1 MRCHDK
7 GTSPPVDRDFRWK
20 PHARRP
26 EAPGWLGNAAPSTS
40 TPPQPHL
47 DPLPV
52 PSYSICKYRI
62 RLLPSLG
69 AQLLSAELSRA
80 ACRVGLP
87 LERSATAASQM
98 RRSSDGVPMQRSSG
112 RSTSSSC
119 EIDWVAEELSAYPI
133 RHVIQPRGG
142 THDGTFYLDPA
153 VNNQPWSE
161 REDMALIRAHQIY
174 GNNWCEMAK
183 FFPGRTGKAIKN
195 HWNGHLRRKTNSDLV
210 RGLSEQFPPMPDDP
224 FIIKNKGS
232 SIIKSAQG
240 SPINLQ
246 VSVDWPIKS
255 EPEQG
260 LTENGRNASPLKEKG
275 SMHESFPMSLQN
287 EEPTN
292 SLGAPSNGVKIGFSP
307 AHDHVSIHG
316 RSGDICSSADL
327 ESQELHLAN
336 IADLL
341 DMSYCES
348 LMIVPPGS
356 PNDDN
361 SMEGTGH

>member
-98 RRSSDGVPMQRSSG
+98 RRSSDGVPMQ
-112 RSTSSSC
+112 
-119 EIDWVAEELSAYPI
+119 
-133 RHVIQPRGG
+133 
-142 THDGTFYLDPA
+142 
-153 VNNQPWSE
+153 
-161 REDMALIRAHQIY
+161 
-174 GNNWCEMAK
+174 
-183 FFPGRTGKAIKN
+183 RTGKAIKN